1 MKANGRGGLGVLL
14 GEPAPSRPAWYQVAW
29 PTSQG
34 PESWP
39 RVPVMQATVPRPPGG
54 GWVTKARGGPGRLGG
69 IPHLTLSTVQPRG
82 D

>member
-54 GWVTKARGGPGRLGG
+54 WLGHKGQRRPGQTGRHPLPDPQHSSAQG
-69 IPHLTLSTVQPRG
+69 
-82 D
+82 